1 MPTKGLFT
9 SDHLPSI
16 AGINANNMIG
26 LAISPF
32 EEDLSFFQRL
42 FDDAGWKLL
51 TARTRRQ
58 AVAELSRS
66 RIAVVICECHL
77 IDGNWKD
84 VLSRLASIL
93 NPPRLIVV
101 SRRSDDELWT
111 EVLNMGGF
119 DLLMAPLQEMEVAR
133 AVGSALVD
141 WMEEQRHGQVRWQPS
156 RHVRTT

>member
-1 MPTKGLFT
+1 MPAKGLFT
-9 SDHLPSI
+9 SDHLPSAVI
-16 AGINANNMIG
+16 DSQAVIG

-32 EEDLSFFQRL
+32 EEDLSFFQHM

-51 TARTRRQ
+51 TAHTRRQ
-58 AVAELSRS
+58 AVADLSHGP
-66 RIAVVICECHL
+66 IAVVICERHL

-101 SRRSDDELWT
+101 SHRSDEGLGT

-119 DLLMAPLQEMEVAR
+119 DLLRAPLHEMEVVH
-133 AVGSALVD
+133 AVGSAVLD
-141 WMEEQRHGQVRWQPS
+141 WMEQQRQGQVRWQP
-156 RHVRTT
+156 RHVATT